1 MNFKEVKAHNFRHYQ
16 DMELSLDN
24 QGLVLVNGNNLEKGE
39 GSTNA
44 VGKTSIYFAILYS
57 LYGELPD
64 HAKGDDVINNKVGK
78 DCFTH
83 VSFDKDNHLY
93 KITRYRKDK
102 KYKNKVILEVDG
114 KDITKATNKDTDE
127 EIINILGF
135 NMETMLSSLVFSPER
150 VDAFIDATDKQRKE
164 LLEQLTNT
172 QIYKEA
178 LILVRED
185 IKDISNKISESVKDK
200 DHLSEL
206 QSSHDSI
213 KETWELAKQQYS
225 SSIKNLTYKSEQLSK
240 LILEKPKLDE
250 LKKDVSKLA
259 KEIQDQSDDSSL
271 SLIDDSKLQ
280 ETSRKVNQAIYK
292 ITNRVKQLNQQV
304 ATNQDNYKKIELGE
318 VTTCVVCGSPLNE
331 EHKAKE
337 LSSLATSI
345 KEDILELDTL
355 GKKKNQIDAIN
366 KENQAKLV
374 KVNEDN
380 KHIKDIY
387 QSRIG
392 EINKLQSFYRDK
404 QQKLSDNNNIM
415 LQYNQVMKELSDK
428 KSNVLK
434 EPEGLND
441 NYVDKIE
448 ELTNKISSLKDKL
461 KDLKKLEDIYSDQG
475 VKSEALGLAI
485 PYLNEKLKEYM
496 NILSEGTLNAQ
507 ITSKSETKSGN
518 TNNKLNIIIDSTGS
532 SNNYKDLSSGEK
544 RRIAIALHLSFMSYL
559 KSNYGDINL
568 LVFDEVFDALDT
580 NGIESVILLLKS
592 LVPDGGT
599 TLVISH
605 SSDLKYNDSFD
616 QTLEV
621 IKDSNKSYIKREK

>member
-1 MNFKEVKAHNFRHYQ
+1 MKFKEVKAHNFRHYQ

-78 DCFTH
+78 DCFTY

-93 KITRYRKDK
+93 EITRYRKDK
-102 KYKNKVILEVDG
+102 KYKNKVILKVDG

-178 LILVRED
+178 LLLVRED
-185 IKDISNKISESVKDK
+185 IKDISNKISESIKDK
-200 DHLSEL
+200 DHLSEM

-225 SSIKNLTYKSEQLSK
+225 DSIKNLTYKSEKLSK
-240 LILEKPKLDE
+240 LILEKSKLDE
-250 LKKDVSKLA
+250 LKKDVSKLT
-259 KEIQDQSDDSSL
+259 KEIQDRSDDSSL

-345 KEDILELDTL
+345 KDDRLELDTL
-355 GKKKNQIDAIN
+355 GKKKNQIDVIN

-507 ITSKSETKSGN
+507 ITSKSETKSGS

-621 IKDSNKSYIKREK
+621 IKDSNKSYIKGKK

>member
-1 MNFKEVKAHNFRHYQ
+1 MKFKEVKAHNFRHYQ

-78 DCFTH
+78 DCFTY
-83 VSFDKDNHLY
+83 VSFDNDNHLY
-93 KITRYRKDK
+93 EITRYRKDK
-102 KYKNKVILEVDG
+102 KYKNKVILKVNG

-178 LILVRED
+178 LLLVRED

-225 SSIKNLTYKSEQLSK
+225 DSIKNLTYKSEQLSK

-250 LKKDVSKLA
+250 LKKDVSKLT
-259 KEIQDQSDDSSL
+259 KEIQDRSDDSSL

-345 KEDILELDTL
+345 KDDRIELDTL

-366 KENQAKLV
+366 KENQLKLV

-621 IKDSNKSYIKREK
+621 IKDSNKSYIKGKN